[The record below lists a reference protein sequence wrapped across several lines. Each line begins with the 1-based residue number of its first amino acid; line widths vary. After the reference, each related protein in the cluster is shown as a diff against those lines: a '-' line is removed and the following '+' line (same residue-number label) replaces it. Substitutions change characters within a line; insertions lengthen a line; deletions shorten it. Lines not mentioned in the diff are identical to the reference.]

1 MTPMHMYALPETS
14 ALVLTVCIKKINKK
28 SEIHKSATG
37 TQLLHDN
44 VHFLIIKEIDM
55 CACC

>member
-1 MTPMHMYALPETS
+1 MHMYALPETS